1 MYSIFRNT
9 SPHWSTSQWRWA
21 RLFCCKLLAWSDS
34 EIHVKLSPRNTEN
47 LQTDHWHPV
56 IDMTSPCISK
66 IVQTSFFR
74 GTFSCTIQGSLMLI
88 FVEGFNYELPTCFC
102 VRVEYERNVVRYRN
116 IAIGDSS
123 LVNKTKML
131 LKWKCNHLIST
142 TQCIHSKFK
151 IKNNFGFHI

>member
-9 SPHWSTSQWRWA
+9 SPRWSTSRWRWA
-21 RLFCCKLLAWSDS
+21 RLFWYKLLAWSDS

-123 LVNKTKML
+123 LVNKTKMF
-131 LKWKCNHLIST
+131 S
-142 TQCIHSKFK
+142 
-151 IKNNFGFHI
+151 